1 MNRDPYPPPGDG
13 QTSGQAGRW
22 SGGWAGRQKPQY
34 NPEDGRYYNHGTG
47 QQPPPGDGGRFS
59 RDPREYGWN
68 AGPGGGPGYP
78 PPGMQPPAP
87 EKQLRQT
94 IKRTVKLVLP
104 ALLILF
110 LVEYLFAF
118 AVSFGISAYI
128 SQASWSF
135 TDYPP
140 DTYFGI
146 PYGLYDLLTSYLP
159 VVVGEAAAILF
170 LRARTGFRLKDFF
183 AKPEVL
189 SREPGVEGGCRE
201 PERAPLSGGK
211 LALWVAFASLAGIG
225 VSMIGQIFAMV
236 ELNFLYEIGFP
247 YYSPDF
253 STGGYTLLDTIL
265 CNLYIC
271 VLGPVLEEL
280 IFRGFMLRALQRHGS
295 AFAVIFT
302 SVMFMLFHMN
312 LVQLFTPLLTGMF
325 LALLAVKTR
334 SLIPSICCH
343 ILNNTLSTVLSYIP
357 FESDFAAGM
366 ATLAQIAVF
375 ILIFACF
382 WMLWGRQFLP
392 LMRDRDPAMKLS
404 GKLGAAFTA
413 WPSVTFIL
421 IYIGMI
427 IYSTLMTWLS
437 YYYY

>member
-1 MNRDPYPPPGDG
+1 MNRDPYPPPGNG
-13 QTSGQAGRW
+13 QPSGQAGRW
-22 SGGWAGRQKPQY
+22 SGGWAGKQNPPY
-34 NPEDGRYYNHGTG
+34 SPEDGRSPHSGAG
-47 QQPPPGDGGRFS
+47 QPPPPGEGRYS
-59 RDPREYGWN
+59 
-68 AGPGGGPGYP
+68 GGPRPYTWNTGDNGPAP

-94 IKRTVKLVLP
+94 VKRTVKLVLP

-118 AVSFGISAYI
+118 AVSFGISVYI
-128 SQASWSF
+128 ARTSWSLSG
-135 TDYPP
+135 YPP

-146 PYGLYDLLTSYLP
+146 PYGLYDLLTGYLP
-159 VVVGEAAAILF
+159 VVVGEAAALIYLKV
-170 LRARTGFRLKDFF
+170 RTGLRFAGFF
-183 AKPEVL
+183 AKPEVF
-189 SREPGVEGGCRE
+189 SRQAG
-201 PERAPLSGGK
+201 PENGYERLSGGK
-211 LALWVAFASLAGIG
+211 LALWVLFASAAGIG
-225 VSMIGQIFAMV
+225 VSMIGQIFATI

-280 IFRGFMLRALQRHGS
+280 VFRGFMLRTLQRHGT

-302 SVMFMLFHMN
+302 AVMFTLFHMN

-325 LALLAVKTR
+325 LGLLAVKTR

-343 ILNNTLSTVLSYIP
+343 ILNNTLSTVFSYIP
-357 FESDFAAGM
+357 FDSDFAAGM
-366 ATLAQIAVF
+366 ASLAQMAVL
-375 ILIFACF
+375 ILVFALF
-382 WMLWGRQFLP
+382 WALWGRQFAP
-392 LMRDRDPAMKLS
+392 LMRDRDPAMRLS
-404 GKLGAAFTA
+404 GKLGAALTA
-413 WPSVTFIL
+413 WPSVVFIL

-427 IYSTLMTWLS
+427 IYSTLMTWASL
-437 YYYY
+437 YA

>member
-1 MNRDPYPPPGDG
+1 MARGSSPLPGTAAAFPATPG
-13 QTSGQAGRW
+13 NTAGTP
-22 SGGWAGRQKPQY
+22 A
-34 NPEDGRYYNHGTG
+34 
-47 QQPPPGDGGRFS
+47 
-59 RDPREYGWN
+59 
-68 AGPGGGPGYP
+68 PGGGPGYP

-170 LRARTGFRLKDFF
+170 LRARTGLRLKDFF

-189 SREPGVEGGCRE
+189 FPLARGGRRLPGTGARSPFGRETRPLGGVCVARRHRGLDDRADLRDGGAE
-201 PERAPLSGGK
+201 LPLRNR
-211 LALWVAFASLAGIG
+211 LPLL
-225 VSMIGQIFAMV
+225 
-236 ELNFLYEIGFP
+236 FP
-247 YYSPDF
+247 PDF

-421 IYIGMI
+421 IYIGII

>member
-1 MNRDPYPPPGDG
+1 MNRDPYPPPGTG
-13 QTSGQAGRW
+13 RLPARPGAGPAAGQAGRNP
-22 SGGWAGRQKPQY
+22 SITPKTGGIITMARGSSPL
-34 NPEDGRYYNHGTG
+34 PGTAAAF
-47 QQPPPGDGGRFS
+47 P

-128 SQASWSF
+128 TQASWSF

-159 VVVGEAAAILF
+159 VVVGEAAAIDI
-170 LRARTGFRLKDFF
+170 RMARTGLRLKDFF

-189 SREPGVEGGCRE
+189 SRSPGVEGGCRE

-280 IFRGFMLRALQRHGS
+280 IFRGFMLQALQRHGS